1 MGTLDGKVAL
11 VTGAASRRGIGHGI
25 ALALA
30 EASADVAVSDIG
42 RRSLVARA
50 EPEEWRGLDS
60 VVEEISG
67 LGRRTAGIVA
77 DVSRG
82 EDVRGLARQV
92 EEQLGRIDILVNC
105 AGAPQEPSIGGGWEL
120 PAEEWEHVLAVN
132 LSGPFLLC
140 AAVVPRM
147 LARGEGGRI
156 INISSVLGKRPWPR
170 RPAYNA
176 SKHGLIGLTRSL
188 ALDLAQHQIT
198 VNAICP
204 GIIDTDRAQA
214 RPDPLQR
221 IDFTGAPLS
230 TEEFVRREIPA
241 LRRGTPQDIGAL
253 AAFLASPAAAYIT
266 GQAINVDGGWYMA

>member
-1 MGTLDGKVAL
+1 MGVLDGKVAL
-11 VTGAASRRGIGHGI
+11 VTGAASKRGIGHGI
-25 ALALA
+25 AQALA
-30 EASADVAVSDIG
+30 EAGADVAVSDIG
-42 RRSLVARA
+42 RRSLVARV
-50 EPEEWRGLDS
+50 EPDDWRGLDS
-60 VVEEISG
+60 VVGEVVG
-67 LGRRTAGIVA
+67 LGRRATGIEA
-77 DVSRG
+77 DVSRS
-82 EDVRGLARQV
+82 EDVRGLALRV

-105 AGAPQEPSIGGGWEL
+105 AGAPQEPALGGGWEL
-120 PAEEWEHVLAVN
+120 PEDEWANVLAVN

-188 ALDLAQHQIT
+188 AMDLAQHGIT

-214 RPDPLQR
+214 RPDPLPR

-230 TEEFVRREIPA
+230 TEEFVRREVPA
-241 LRRGTPQDIGAL
+241 LRRGTPRDIGAL
-253 AAFLASPAAAYIT
+253 ATFLASPAAAYIT

>member
-1 MGTLDGKVAL
+1 MAALDGKVAL
-11 VTGAASRRGIGHGI
+11 VTGAASRRGIGRGI

-30 EASADVAVSDIG
+30 EAGADVAVSDIG

-60 VVEEISG
+60 VVGEIG
-67 LGRRTAGIVA
+67 ALGRRGPGIEA
-77 DVSRG
+77 DVSRS
-82 EDVRGLARQV
+82 EDVRALTLRV

-105 AGAPQEPSIGGGWEL
+105 AGAPQEPALGGGWEL
-120 PAEEWEHVLAVN
+120 PEDEWNHILAVN

-147 LARGEGGRI
+147 LARGEGGRV

-188 ALDLAQHQIT
+188 AMDLAQHGIT

-230 TEEFVRREIPA
+230 TEEFVRREVPA

>member
-1 MGTLDGKVAL
+1 MGELDGKVAL
-11 VTGAASRRGIGHGI
+11 VTGAASRRGMGRRI

-30 EASADVAVSDIG
+30 EAGADVVVSDIG

-50 EPEEWRGLDS
+50 EPEEWQGLDS
-60 VVEEISG
+60 TVGEIGS
-67 LGRRTAGIVA
+67 LGRKAIAIVA
-77 DVSRG
+77 DLSRS
-82 EDVRGLARQV
+82 EDVAGLANAAFA
-92 EEQLGRIDILVNC
+92 ETGRIDILVNN
-105 AGAPQEPSIGGGWEL
+105 AGAPQEPSIEGGWEL
-120 PAEEWEHVLAVN
+120 SEDEWNHVLAVN
-132 LSGPFLLC
+132 LSAPFLLC
-140 AAVVPRM
+140 RAVVPRM

-156 INISSVLGKRPWPR
+156 INMSSVLGKRPWPR

-188 ALDLAQHQIT
+188 AMDLARFDIT

-204 GIIDTDRAQA
+204 GIIDTDRTQA

-230 TEEFVRREIPA
+230 TEEFVRREVPA
-241 LRRGTPQDIGAL
+241 LHRGTPDDIAAL
-253 AAFLASPAAAYIT
+253 AAFLASPRAAYIT

>member
-1 MGTLDGKVAL
+1 MAALDGKVAL
-11 VTGAASRRGIGHGI
+11 VTGAASRRGIGRGI

-30 EASADVAVSDIG
+30 EAGADVAVSDIG
-42 RRSLVARA
+42 RRSLVARV
-50 EPEEWRGLDS
+50 EPEDWRGLDS
-60 VVEEISG
+60 VVGEIGG
-67 LGRRTAGIVA
+67 LGRRGAGIEA
-77 DVSRG
+77 DVSRS
-82 EDVRGLARQV
+82 EDVRSLALRV

-105 AGAPQEPSIGGGWEL
+105 AGAPQEPSVGGGWEL
-120 PAEEWEHVLAVN
+120 PEDEWNHVLAVN

-188 ALDLAQHQIT
+188 AMDLAQHGIT

-230 TEEFVRREIPA
+230 TEEFVRREVPA